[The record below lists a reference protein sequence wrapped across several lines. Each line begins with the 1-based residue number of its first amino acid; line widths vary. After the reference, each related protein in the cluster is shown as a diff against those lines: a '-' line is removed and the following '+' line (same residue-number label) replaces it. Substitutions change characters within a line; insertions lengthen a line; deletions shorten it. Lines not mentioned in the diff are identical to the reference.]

1 MDFSLLDTFITV
13 VHAGSIRKTADL
25 LNTSA
30 SGLYRR
36 LDQLEKET
44 GIILFESNKSV
55 LTPAGRVFYQKIC
68 TLKGMFDRACGD
80 ALIVQNT
87 VKLPS
92 VINVATSLMYPALYM
107 MDQLELLIR
116 NHPNTKLCLKT
127 IPDTISTLKELT
139 SALDDN
145 DIHCI
150 CIPNGA
156 KYRSQAYGFYGI
168 GYTYLCLEVPPGNDL
183 YGQESISIQQIH
195 HQSIVMPSQ
204 GSDPAY
210 DQIGDAIEN
219 GNQNTIIPRTGYVN
233 INTINECVKNNWL
246 LLGFEA
252 WYESFPTMKMT
263 KLKERYP
270 CPYGILYK
278 KQLI

>member
-1 MDFSLLDTFITV
+1 M
-13 VHAGSIRKTADL
+13 
-25 LNTSA
+25 
-30 SGLYRR
+30 
-36 LDQLEKET
+36 
-44 GIILFESNKSV
+44 
-55 LTPAGRVFYQKIC
+55 
-68 TLKGMFDRACGD
+68 
-80 ALIVQNT
+80 
-87 VKLPS
+87 
-92 VINVATSLMYPALYM
+92 
-107 MDQLELLIR
+107 
-116 NHPNTKLCLKT
+116 
-127 IPDTISTLKELT
+127 
-139 SALDDN
+139 
-145 DIHCI
+145 
-150 CIPNGA
+150 
-156 KYRSQAYGFYGI
+156 
-168 GYTYLCLEVPPGNDL
+168 PPGNDL

-204 GSDPAY
+204 GADPAY